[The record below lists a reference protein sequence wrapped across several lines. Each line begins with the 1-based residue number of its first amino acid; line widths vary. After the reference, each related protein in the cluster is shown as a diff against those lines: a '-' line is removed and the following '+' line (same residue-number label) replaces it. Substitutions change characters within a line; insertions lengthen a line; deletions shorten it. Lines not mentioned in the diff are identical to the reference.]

1 MHDTLRLLNSHRSR
15 LIGGNSVKRDL
26 SSLGYA
32 AQIDS
37 LARKC
42 GRTFMASDRLGKAV
56 IIIGVVGP
64 LLGTIYAI
72 YLLWGGL
79 VNWREIAILGGM
91 YFFAAIGITIGYHRM
106 LTHRS
111 FEAHPALRALF
122 LAFGSMAVEG
132 PALIWA
138 STHIKHHAT
147 TDTDEDP
154 HSPLEGFFHAHIG
167 WMLSDYEVQPEIYG
181 KWLLKDP
188 IVMFMS
194 KTFAFWAV
202 LGFVIPYLLG
212 GWTGVLWGGVVRVFL
227 THHVTWSV
235 NSVCHTFGRR
245 MFNTNDMSRNH
256 WLVGLLAFG
265 EGWHNNHHA
274 FPRSAFHGQR
284 WWQVDL
290 SSYIILLLEK
300 LGLVWNVWRVP
311 VENFQARLIRR
322 EAQN

>member
-1 MHDTLRLLNSHRSR
+1 MNKTL
-15 LIGGNSVKRDL
+15 
-26 SSLGYA
+26 
-32 AQIDS
+32 Q
-37 LARKC
+37 
-42 GRTFMASDRLGKAV
+42 KAI
-56 IIIGVVGP
+56 IIIGVLGP

-79 VNWREIAILGGM
+79 VDWREITIMGGM
-91 YFFAAIGITIGYHRM
+91 YFFTAIGVTVGYHRM

-111 FEAHPALRALF
+111 FETHPVVRALF
-122 LAFGSMAVEG
+122 LLLGSMAVEG

-154 HSPLEGFFHAHIG
+154 HSPLEGFFHAHMG
-167 WMLSDYEVQPEIYG
+167 WMISDYEVQPEIYG

-194 KTFAFWAV
+194 KTFAIWAV

-212 GWTGVLWGGVVRVFL
+212 GWTGVLWGGLVRVFL

-235 NSVCHTFGRR
+235 NSVCHMFGGR
-245 MFNTNDMSRNH
+245 MFDTNDMSRNH

-274 FPRSAFHGQR
+274 FPRSAFHGLR
-284 WWQVDL
+284 WWQVDF
-290 SSYIILLLEK
+290 SSYIIWSLEK
-300 LGLVWNVWRVP
+300 SGLAWNVWRVP
-311 VENFQARLIRR
+311 VESFRARLLRR